1 MFSPEFSEISKNTFF
16 TEHFWATALVS
27 DVNLLSSMV
36 LTIQIIFA
44 NVLLKKLIHLMKL
57 NKKLLQ
63 KINSISLKE
72 A

>member
-1 MFSPEFSEISKNTFF
+1 
-16 TEHFWATALVS
+16 
-27 DVNLLSSMV
+27 MV

>member
-1 MFSPEFSEISKNTFF
+1 
-16 TEHFWATALVS
+16 
-27 DVNLLSSMV
+27 MV

-44 NVLLKKLIHLMKL
+44 NVLLKKLIRLMKL

>member
-44 NVLLKKLIHLMKL
+44 NVLLKKLIRLMNIK
-57 NKKLLQ
+57 Q
-63 KINSISLKE
+63 KVTSKN
-72 A
+72 